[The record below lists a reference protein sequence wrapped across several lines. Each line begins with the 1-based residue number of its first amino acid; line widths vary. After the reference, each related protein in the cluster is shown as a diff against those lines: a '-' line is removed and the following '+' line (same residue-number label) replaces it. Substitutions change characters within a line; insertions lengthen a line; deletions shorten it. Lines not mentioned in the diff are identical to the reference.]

1 MSSCWIVF
9 VICGATVLLS
19 FDLMFHLLGFSAF
32 KKVDILWKELPSPSK
47 SSRGPTGELY
57 LQVFMSES
65 CDRIKFWNA
74 LVDSCLQIR
83 DLIDWERSYPD
94 DVHDLT
100 VAYGI
105 DVAWE
110 YFLCVSSCCEM
121 ISLL

>member
-1 MSSCWIVF
+1 
-9 VICGATVLLS
+9 
-19 FDLMFHLLGFSAF
+19 
-32 KKVDILWKELPSPSK
+32 
-47 SSRGPTGELY
+47 
-57 LQVFMSES
+57 MSES

-100 VAYGI
+100 VAYGV

-110 YFLCVSSCCEM
+110 YFLCVSPGCEKITFFLVIIFNSRF
-121 ISLL
+121 ISLLI